1 MAAALFTVLAPLIGD
16 IVNRVLPADANKA
29 GEIERE
35 IRLSLLENEEKLEN
49 MRGQIVLAEANS
61 GSWLTST
68 WRPLLMMVI
77 VSIIALNYLIFP
89 LVSLTLGVPLEIDL
103 PSELWTLLNIGVGGY
118 VVGRSGEKITET
130 ITGRQE

>member
-89 LVSLTLGVPLEIDL
+89 LISLTLGVPLEIDL

-130 ITGRQE
+130 LSGRQE

>member
-1 MAAALFTVLAPLIGD
+1 MAAALFTVLAPLISD

-49 MRGQIVLAEANS
+49 KRGQIVLAEANS

-89 LVSLTLGVPLEIDL
+89 LISLTLGVPLEIDL

-130 ITGRQE
+130 LSGR

>member
-68 WRPLLMMVI
+68 WRPLLMMII

-89 LVSLTLGVPLEIDL
+89 LISLTLGVPLEIDL

-130 ITGRQE
+130 LSGR

>member
-89 LVSLTLGVPLEIDL
+89 LISLTLGVPLEIDL

-130 ITGRQE
+130 LSGR

>member
-1 MAAALFTVLAPLIGD
+1 MAAALFTVLAPLISD

-68 WRPLLMMVI
+68 WRPLLMMII

-89 LVSLTLGVPLEIDL
+89 LISLTLGVPLEIDL

>member
-68 WRPLLMMVI
+68 WRPLLMMII

-89 LVSLTLGVPLEIDL
+89 LISLTLGVPLEIDL

-130 ITGRQE
+130 ITGR

>member
-89 LVSLTLGVPLEIDL
+89 LISLTLGVPLEIDL

-130 ITGRQE
+130 ITGR